1 MQNTQQIQNPIFA
14 PRVHSRVF
22 FTTIIWNLVYFI
34 VAMLLYPTPFSFRTV
49 WISSLGNPV
58 IYNHVWVFN
67 LGVFTTGLLLLYH
80 FVYLEYHSN
89 RLSSFIRIITT
100 FILSIGAL
108 SFLGIA
114 IFTDNIQ
121 PIHDYIA
128 FFAFVGQGFGLALFN
143 IAIIHAILPR
153 LHQLNP
159 KRSLILFMI
168 TSGFV
173 IFMLFAICLFLS
185 MYIIENFEIMEP
197 VLWEWL
203 AFFGI
208 ISNLLW
214 GQYLHGTFV
223 IIKH

>member
-1 MQNTQQIQNPIFA
+1 MPNTQYIKNLFFT

-34 VAMLLYPTPFSFRTV
+34 AAMLLYPTPFSIRTV
-49 WISSLGNPV
+49 WISSLGNPA
-58 IYNHVWVFN
+58 IYNHVWMFN

-80 FVYLEYHSN
+80 FVYLEHHSN
-89 RLSSFIRIITT
+89 FLSPFIRIITI

-108 SFLGIA
+108 GFLGIA

-143 IAIIHAILPR
+143 MAIILAIFQR
-153 LHQLNP
+153 FRQSNP
-159 KRSLILFMI
+159 KKLMLLFLM
-168 TSGFV
+168 TCGFV
-173 IFMLFAICLFLS
+173 FFMLFAICWFLS
-185 MYIIENFEIMEP
+185 MYIIEDFKIAEHI
-197 VLWEWL
+197 LWEWL
-203 AFFGI
+203 AFLGI

-214 GQYLHGTFV
+214 GQYIHETFF
-223 IIKH
+223 IKKP